1 MMARIHFR
9 SKKKIGV
16 ALSGGA
22 AHGLAHIG
30 VLKVLE
36 EHDIPVSLVTGT
48 SVGAIIGALWA
59 SGYKAE
65 EIYNIAEGIRKKDI
79 LKINLPKKG
88 IFSLSKLEEIIKGYI
103 PHNSFESLEK
113 PFGCVAT
120 HLNSGRAL
128 YLTQGPLARA
138 VAASC
143 AVPVVFSPVEID
155 GESYVD
161 GGLVENVPVGLARH
175 MGASR
180 VIGVSLDHFY
190 DFDENPDTIFRI
202 MAHSIYL
209 LGRRRKRSK
218 RDDEGDIVV
227 APAID
232 KIDYDGLDRL
242 EELYEKGYQ
251 AAKKVIK
258 KIESPFIVT
267 RR

>member
-1 MMARIHFR
+1 MKTIHFR
-9 SKKKIGV
+9 SKKKIGL

-36 EHDIPVSLVTGT
+36 ENDIAVSLVTGT
-48 SVGAIIGALWA
+48 SVGSLIGALWA

-65 EIYNIAEGIRKKDI
+65 EIYAIAEGIRKKDI
-79 LKINLPKKG
+79 LKITLPKKG
-88 IFSLSKLEEIIKGYI
+88 IFSLSKLEEIIKEYI
-103 PHNSFESLEK
+103 PHNSFESLDK

-128 YLTQGPLARA
+128 YMTTGPLSHAI
-138 VAASC
+138 AASC
-143 AVPVVFSPVEID
+143 AVPVVFNPVVIR

-175 MGASR
+175 MGATR

-209 LGRRRKRSK
+209 LGRRRKNK
-218 RDDEGDIVV
+218 RLDDEGDIVV
-227 APAID
+227 TPAID

-251 AAKKVIK
+251 AATEALGKMQAPVLI
-258 KIESPFIVT
+258 T